1 MKKINFKLLLG
12 SLVASAFMIL
22 IFNLLAL
29 VIFSVP
35 ELLEAFYKGIGGVGN
50 GKGYTFNL
58 TSNSIVLVVMT
69 IIMYYLM
76 VVENEKKNL

>member
-22 IFNLLAL
+22 IFNLLAFA
-29 VIFSVP
+29 IFSVP
-35 ELLEAFYKGIGGVGN
+35 ELLEAFNNGIGGN
-50 GKGYTFNL
+50 IKGYTFNL

-76 VVENEKKNL
+76 GERK